1 MPLMGKY
8 MKPCGKIESFWKGK
22 LGYLLWENVF
32 LMWKPWIP
40 CIVTGSPRE
49 KFWEHKWVLTNS
61 LMGILL
67 VAVFF
72 SAAGEKI
79 LVIWPSICMFS
90 SAKTP
95 FLCYQTPKFSSL
107 TGKQRKTRNPLWEK
121 IWLRIRLWERIRP
134 NTPPPPGG
142 VSTPLMV
149 SHNSHWFQLFAF
161 P

>member
-1 MPLMGKY
+1 MSLMGKY

-61 LMGILL
+61 FMGILL
-67 VAVFF
+67 IAVFF
-72 SAAGEKI
+72 SAAGEKLFENWTFYMYVFKCENTI
-79 LVIWPSICMFS
+79 FMLLNSKIFFPYG
-90 SAKTP
+90 KT
-95 FLCYQTPKFSSL
+95 K
-107 TGKQRKTRNPLWEK
+107 GK
-121 IWLRIRLWERIRP
+121 LRIPYGKRFGSEFAYGKGFGQ
-134 NTPPPPGG
+134 TPPPTPRGG
-142 VSTPLMV
+142 VHS
-149 SHNSHWFQLFAF
+149 FDGF